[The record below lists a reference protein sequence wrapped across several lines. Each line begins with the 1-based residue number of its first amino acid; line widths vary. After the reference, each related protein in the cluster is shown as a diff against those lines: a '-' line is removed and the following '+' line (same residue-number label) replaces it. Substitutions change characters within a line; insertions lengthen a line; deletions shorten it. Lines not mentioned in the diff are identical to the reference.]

1 MSSSQDTKFFE
12 SAQALFCAVVDYL
25 GKPIIDSKRPPDYKS
40 FKNSKVYGPVIN
52 RVKHKVRTGAVT
64 IKNIEDFLTI
74 PKNQEWYDSSINV
87 ANELFRASKTIS
99 RKTFNKIKPP
109 GIGLFYVR
117 GDKSSRDVM
126 SDVATIWKYTNTMVK
141 KRNRLEGIND
151 LTFNDLNKW
160 SPADIYLVSGKGR
173 MIMKQL
179 ASGKVMSRGVK
190 IGKTS
195 ISSLASME
203 SFAVLNSLIRQ
214 MIIDGDLLPLSL
226 KKSPDRKSV
235 RIKTINF
242 MENDVKKALE
252 KNDIRYHGY
261 IFSQTKDVFN
271 SKDIYI
277 KVTSGKPKIQF
288 RDKGGTEGGT
298 KANFSYQGIISGGK
312 QALDGSLSGDS
323 IGNVLYQTDPQ
334 LGRYFT
340 QNSIGRVTQSAFK
353 IAQNMQKELDVDGS
367 LSKSIQNAI
376 CKKVYEYVN
385 KYSGSRFASLE
396 IFYEELVN
404 HPQFSREGTKIKDKR
419 NKGSFI
425 QNELLVERARA
436 QFLFGKFLGGRL
448 IESFEKK
455 SPEKANEMAINLFL
469 YAGSRTA
476 SSSPHIKASD
486 VSSL

>member
-1 MSSSQDTKFFE
+1 MSSSSDTKFFE

-25 GKPIIDSKRPPDYKS
+25 GKPIADSKRPPDYAAFKEQYGSVIKS
-40 FKNSKVYGPVIN
+40 VE
-52 RVKHKVRTGAVT
+52 RKVRTGAVT
-64 IKNIEDFLTI
+64 TKNIEDFLKK
-74 PKNQEWYDSSINV
+74 PKNQEWYDSSVNV
-87 ANELFRASKTIS
+87 ANELFRASVTIS
-99 RKTFNKIKPP
+99 RKTFNKIKPK

-117 GDKSSRDVM
+117 GDKTSRDVM
-126 SDVATIWKYTNTMVK
+126 SDVATIWKHTNNQVK
-141 KRNRLEGIND
+141 RRNRVENIND

-173 MIMKQL
+173 VIMKQL
-179 ASGKVMSRGVK
+179 ASGKVMGRGVK

-195 ISSLASME
+195 IDSLTNIE

-226 KKSPDRKSV
+226 KKSPDRKTV
-235 RIKTINF
+235 TIKTINF
-242 MENDVKKALE
+242 MENDVTNALK

-288 RDKGGTEGGT
+288 RDKGSTSGGT

-312 QALDGSLSGDS
+312 QALDGSLAGDS

-334 LGRYFT
+334 LGRYFS
-340 QNSIGRVTQSAFK
+340 QNSISRVTQSAFR
-353 IAQNMQKELDVDGS
+353 IAENMQKELDDTGT
-367 LSKSIQNAI
+367 LSRSIQNAI
-376 CKKVYEYVN
+376 SKKVYEYAN
-385 KYSGSRFASLE
+385 KYSGSRFASMG

-404 HPQFSREGTKIKDKR
+404 HKDFTMEGTKIKDKK

-425 QNELLVERARA
+425 RNQLLVNRARA

-448 IESFEKK
+448 IEAFEKK
-455 SPEKANEMAINLFL
+455 SNSDADQMAINLFL
-469 YAGSRTA
+469 YAGSRTT

-486 VSSL
+486 ISSL

>member
-25 GKPIIDSKRPPDYKS
+25 GKPIVDSKRPPNYAA
-40 FKNSKVYGPVIN
+40 FKRQYGNVITKVKRN
-52 RVKHKVRTGAVT
+52 VRTGAVT

-87 ANELFRASKTIS
+87 ANELFRASKIIS

-109 GIGLFYVR
+109 GINLFYVR
-117 GDKSSRDVM
+117 GDKTSQDVM
-126 SDVATIWKYTNTMVK
+126 SDVATIWKVVNKAVK
-141 KRNRLEGIND
+141 EKNKLENKND

-160 SPADIYLVSGKGR
+160 SPADIYLTSMKGR
-173 MIMKQL
+173 KIMHQL
-179 ASGKVMSRGVK
+179 ARGRNMSPGIK
-190 IGKTS
+190 IGKTT
-195 ISSLASME
+195 IESLDSME
-203 SFAVLNSLIRQ
+203 SFSVLNSLIRQ
-214 MIIDGDLLPLSL
+214 MIEDGDLLPLSL

-242 MENDVKKALE
+242 IKNDVTDALE

-271 SKDIYI
+271 SKDVYI
-277 KVTSGKPKIQF
+277 KITSGKPKIQF

-298 KANFSYQGIISGGK
+298 KANFSYQGIITGGK

-334 LGRYFT
+334 LGRYFS
-340 QNSIGRVTQSAFK
+340 QNSIARVTQSALK
-353 IAQNMQKELDVDGS
+353 IAQNMQKEIDVDGS
-367 LSKSIQNAI
+367 ISKSIQNAI

-419 NKGSFI
+419 NRGSFI

-448 IESFEKK
+448 IEAFEKK
-455 SPEKANEMAINLFL
+455 SIKKADEMARNLFL